1 MRLCRPLLDEKLG
14 GDSWA
19 LEVAEVAGVSA
30 IDEPHRAA
38 LLLNA
43 AECFR
48 LSGELREELLPFLWD
63 PLGLH
68 RDEFG
73 AVLQQLCKS
82 GVLFLAEHTELGRRW
97 VMPLRLPDV
106 PPETAL
112 KMWSVAGRATT
123 RETLGITYAFG
134 DEAPPGVVERLVAAC
149 SGVGDY
155 TGYWKRGAI
164 LETSLNKTLVL
175 VELRDRLVEPTVLV
189 KDKRIKVPDADPI
202 REVELAIELRGPK
215 SMRSELWGLAL
226 MLKSRADTLLAEWPE
241 IETEAEMR
249 CPSCLSSGTEPC
261 PSWPADAEKRAER
274 MCPIVPTCP
283 ECGSLVD
290 LVGVAAD
297 EERYRAPSLRMP
309 PDIERSLQSNPP
321 PFKLG
326 HPIQASWS
334 LSRVLG
340 VDKKFLEQV
349 LALDTADRLAAIAG
363 EIRELGCDEADAHGW
378 TDGDWLS
385 YLMESEASEAPLPA
399 GMPSD
404 VLDYGHRGMNL
415 EAFTNH
421 PMAVAAGLDKA
432 HVLALRL
439 ATSTAF
445 VRLTAPLFVGCQP
458 SPHPYPTTVALLNE
472 AICALQAAQQQQ
484 AAEDDDPGPT
494 LWRGVSNLEV
504 STELLQRGG
513 TIIAPT
519 AFSTSSSVAKESA
532 AGSHHMD
539 FPFPPAILKVRM
551 EGGMTAC
558 DVRFLS
564 CFPREAMYLLPPG
577 TYLHCAGN
585 DPKPKEEWDGLEL
598 GLEALPPEEPYGHGF
613 VQVVLNAIPLKGAW
627 VPPTD
632 PTTPR
637 RLSGGGLATPR
648 GGGGGI
654 TPRRLGLAMTPRGSA
669 TPRGVVSLGMPLQQA
684 DGAKKEEEAVGLW

>member
-1 MRLCRPLLDEKLG
+1 MERG
-14 GDSWA
+14 GQSD
-19 LEVAEVAGVSA
+19 
-30 IDEPHRAA
+30 D
-38 LLLNA
+38 
-43 AECFR
+43 
-48 LSGELREELLPFLWD
+48 
-63 PLGLH
+63 
-68 RDEFG
+68 
-73 AVLQQLCKS
+73 Q
-82 GVLFLAEHTELGRRW
+82 
-97 VMPLRLPDV
+97 
-106 PPETAL
+106 
-112 KMWSVAGRATT
+112 
-123 RETLGITYAFG
+123 ETLGITYAFG
-134 DEAPPGVVERLVAAC
+134 DEAPPGVVEQLVAAR

-385 YLMESEASEAPLPA
+385 YLMESEASEAPLPP

-598 GLEALPPEEPYGHGF
+598 GLRGAAARGAVRARVCAGRAQRDPAQGRVGAADRSDDAAAAERRRVGHAARRWWWYYAAPIGLGDDAARQCHAARRRQLGYAVAASGWREE
-613 VQVVLNAIPLKGAW
+613 
-627 VPPTD
+627 
-632 PTTPR
+632 
-637 RLSGGGLATPR
+637 
-648 GGGGGI
+648 GGGGCW
-654 TPRRLGLAMTPRGSA
+654 L
-669 TPRGVVSLGMPLQQA
+669 VVVAKWPLQRSRNRVSIEYMGPIGNKLHLLWRDA
-684 DGAKKEEEAVGLW
+684 IASARGAKE